1 MTDMK
6 RLHLVCNAHIDPLW
20 LWELEEGISA
30 ALSTFRV
37 AADFCEFYDGYV
49 FNHNEAML
57 YEWVEEYEPGLFER
71 IQMLVKEGK
80 WHIMGGWYLQPDCN
94 MPSGESFIRQI
105 KTGREYFKEKFG
117 VEPTTA
123 INFDPFGH
131 SRGLVQILKKAGYDS
146 YLFCRPYEHQ
156 GFILPDDDFVWVGF
170 DGSKIMAH
178 RASEAYSSLLGQ
190 AGEKVSWKL
199 TTVKSG
205 SKDVDI
211 LLWGVGNHGG
221 GPSRIDMKDIQDI
234 MNMEEEWEVV
244 HSTPEAFF
252 AERKLS
258 GRKEPAVHRD
268 LNPWAV
274 GCYTSQIQIKQKH
287 RLLEGNLTKAEK
299 MISAANMKGL
309 MKSNLENERKEAEKA
324 LLLSEF
330 HDVLPGSGIKPVEEQ
345 GLRFLEH
352 GLEMTDRMMRKAY
365 FSMISVEPKAKEG
378 EYPILA
384 YNPHPYPLSG
394 IFTVDFLLSDQNWTE
409 RYAMPVLHMNGK
421 RLVAQVEK
429 EDCNLNL
436 DWRKK
441 VTFVATLPPTSISRI
456 SCYIEWLERKPEQE
470 VPVGDQCYEFRND
483 CLRVAI
489 NKKSG
494 LIDSFQV
501 DGVEYIKPETC
512 KLVVMES
519 DKDPWG
525 MFRKEYRNKIG
536 EFTLMNPE
544 EAADYASTP
553 RPIDGVRVIED
564 GPVRTVIEALF
575 CFQSSK
581 AAIRYYLPKQG
592 TAVELECVVN
602 WAEKGAML
610 KLEIPTILN
619 NGVPMGETAFG
630 VMEYEADGQ
639 EKVGHRWNGIFDKEK
654 DMAFTCINHGTYGMD
669 FQDGVIR
676 ISMLHSA
683 AYAAHPIEGRQFL
696 VEDRALPYIDQGERT
711 FRFRL
716 EAGKAEERRESIFA
730 EAIEFQETPMIF
742 QVFPPGED
750 RESGTE
756 IKAPLITLSNK
767 AVVLSSMCQDA
778 ESGRYCIRLFETTGK
793 DRSVIVTIPSCNIE
807 QEILMGAYEVRT
819 FYLYTEEGKLYDSE
833 RIY

>member
-1 MTDMK
+1 MK

-30 ALSTFRV
+30 TLSTFRV
-37 AADFCEFYDGYV
+37 AVEFCDIYDGYV

-57 YEWVEEYEPGLFER
+57 YEWVEEYEPELFEKIR
-71 IQMLVKEGK
+71 RLVKEGK

-105 KTGREYFKEKFG
+105 KVGREYFKEKFG

-131 SRGLVQILKKAGYDS
+131 SRGLVQILKKTGYDS

-156 GFILPDDDFVWVGF
+156 GFVLPDDDFVWVGF

-199 TTVKSG
+199 TTAKKG

-234 MNMEEEWEVV
+234 MDAEKEWEVV

-252 AERKLS
+252 AERKAA
-258 GRKEPAVHRD
+258 GRQEPEVFSD

-274 GCYTSQIQIKQKH
+274 GCYTSQIRIKQKH
-287 RLLEGNLTKAEK
+287 RLLEGNLSKAEK
-299 MISAANMKGL
+299 MVSAARLKGL
-309 MKSNLENERKEAEKA
+309 LSSDTEAERKDAEKA

-365 FSMISVEPKAKEG
+365 FALLSEEPKASEG

-384 YNPHPYPLSG
+384 YNPHPYPLHG
-394 IFTVDFLLSDQNWTE
+394 IFSVDFLLSDQNWTE
-409 RYAMPVLHMNGK
+409 SYAMPVLYMNGEK
-421 RLVAQVEK
+421 LFSQVEK
-429 EDCNLNL
+429 EESNLNL
-436 DWRKK
+436 DWGKK
-441 VTFVATLPPTSISRI
+441 VIFEATLPPASMSRI
-456 SCYIEWLERKPEQE
+456 SCYIEWQDKKPEKE
-470 VPVGDQCYEFRND
+470 LPVGTDCYEFRND
-483 CLRVAI
+483 RLKVTI
-489 NKKSG
+489 NKATG
-494 LIDSFQV
+494 LMDSFEM
-501 DGVEYIKPETC
+501 DGIEYIKQEAG

-525 MFRKEYRNKIG
+525 MFRKDYSNKIG

-544 EAADYASTP
+544 EAAEYASTP
-553 RPIDGVRVIED
+553 NQIEGVRVIED

-575 CFQSSK
+575 HFRSSK
-581 AAIRYYLPKQG
+581 GAIRYYLPKQG
-592 TAVELECVVN
+592 TAVEVECMVN
-602 WAEKGAML
+602 WAEKGAVL
-610 KLEIPTILN
+610 KLELPTMLAE
-619 NGVPMGETAFG
+619 GTPMGETAFG
-630 VMEYEADGQ
+630 VMEYEADRK
-639 EKVGHRWNGIFDKEK
+639 EKVGHRWNGIFDFEK
-654 DMAFTCINHGTYGMD
+654 DIAFTCINSGTYGMD
-669 FQDGVIR
+669 FSDGVIR
-676 ISMLHSA
+676 ISMIHSA
-683 AYAAHPIEGRQFL
+683 AYAAHPIEGRPLL
-696 VEDRALPYIDQGERT
+696 VEDRALSYIDQGERR

-716 EAGKAEERRESIFA
+716 EAGKANERRALICA
-730 EAIEFQETPMIF
+730 AAMEFQETPMVF
-742 QVFPPGED
+742 QVFPPGENRNPKLD
-750 RESGTE
+750 T
-756 IKAPLITLSNK
+756 KVPLITLSDK
-767 AVVLSSMCQDA
+767 SVVLSSMRQ
-778 ESGRYCIRLFETTGK
+778 EGEEYRIRLFETTGQN
-793 DRSVIVTIPSCNIE
+793 RSVKVTIPSCNVE
-807 QEILMGAYEVRT
+807 QEVALGAYEVRT
-819 FYLYTEEGKLYDSE
+819 YLLRATEGKLYDSE
-833 RIY
+833 RM